1 MKLRIA
7 KDLIERIIDLT
18 KQRCFKGEKMLKRHV
33 PSHPA
38 FAVIGK
44 TRTLIWEDGLH
55 AHKRPTA
62 VYDPRSRP
70 RFASVSGPRS
80 TSNYDYRESSS
91 GSKAK
96 YHFLPGWLEPG
107 LDHHYCELIYHKL
120 QKFDHI
126 FLVGGGVGWWSGINN
141 FIRFVETEHEE
152 FPGRIYPAR
161 YFRLTDFPEEKLMEI
176 FRKMKADHL

>member
-1 MKLRIA
+1 MK
-7 KDLIERIIDLT
+7 
-18 KQRCFKGEKMLKRHV
+18 KRPV
-33 PSHPA
+33 PAHPA
-38 FAVIGK
+38 YAVIGK

-55 AHKRPTA
+55 SHKKPTA
-62 VYDPRSRP
+62 VCDPRSRP
-70 RFASVSGPRS
+70 RFSSVSGPRS

-91 GSKAK
+91 GSRAK
-96 YHFLPGWLEPG
+96 FHLIPGWLEPG

>member
-1 MKLRIA
+1 
-7 KDLIERIIDLT
+7 
-18 KQRCFKGEKMLKRHV
+18 MLKRHV

-62 VYDPRSRP
+62 VYDPRARP